1 MQNRLES
8 SHRLNRCGRLP
19 NKKSKLG
26 GCPMPDGNIYQVR
39 SCTIFMGIFPI
50 HDSHNIWGAETAVN
64 ELNCCHSLF
73 LQQGCRNS
81 HKRTTQKSILLSS
94 LDQHLNLAISL
105 VFSLQ
110 HGSRKKGFSEE
121 GNQDGPLIISILPCQ
136 VRSPE
141 HHTYLFEFSSQCTP
155 FQTQCVM
162 CFCCNLISGTPAWS
176 CHGFTAVNN
185 FQRLWSGPGFSNGLG
200 HRGWTSQSVRMLL
213 ILHFTDQLLRN
224 CAPTIN

>member
-110 HGSRKKGFSEE
+110 HGSRKKRIFGGRKSRRSINHLNPSMP
-121 GNQDGPLIISILPCQ
+121 GQIS
-136 VRSPE
+136 RAS
-141 HHTYLFEFSSQCTP
+141 Y
-155 FQTQCVM
+155 
-162 CFCCNLISGTPAWS
+162 IS
-176 CHGFTAVNN
+176 
-185 FQRLWSGPGFSNGLG
+185 L
-200 HRGWTSQSVRMLL
+200 
-213 ILHFTDQLLRN
+213 
-224 CAPTIN
+224 